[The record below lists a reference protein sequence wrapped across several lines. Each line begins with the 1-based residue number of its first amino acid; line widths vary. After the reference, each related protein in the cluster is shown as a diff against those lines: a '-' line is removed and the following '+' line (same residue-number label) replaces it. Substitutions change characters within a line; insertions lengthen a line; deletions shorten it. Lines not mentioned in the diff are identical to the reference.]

1 MNHETPCRN
10 HIRLQ
15 VNERL
20 MKTASPVAGCSIDG
34 SYDGVAR
41 EHSPCRPS
49 FVPLLRENGRKRK
62 LVLHF
67 DIRNTVLVADSV
79 TNVTVEQALNSFLT
93 GVTWGKDDQDG
104 EWVWHSKE
112 PSLVPPRPDSI
123 TFYKYLERTLVR
135 TPMDRTELRIAT
147 GDFVHR
153 PLGEEFLPY
162 FENRLALLKWNYP
175 YVQARDEC
183 LTMRGKDGQPYHYIL
198 PSLYNLIHS
207 LVQRNRDFA
216 IVIRTYGLDCANV
229 LKSLSY
235 GLKGNHPGF
244 PSPVNL
250 AVDLTPGSIIRSSN
264 DSACLETYSSRKESD
279 SKMTNLFT
287 CKSGDKTRPGG
298 NVPCQVVHKLYHER
312 DIYRFVSKLQGISG
326 FVDDF
331 RYWQS
336 NSYSYSA
343 GKPFWIDG
351 SDVGV
356 HHIIFDDNFRSYEED
371 SIVDV
376 RKFEESK
383 QIARRL
389 SKQEIAEFEDV
400 CLVQA
405 DLLQSVEDQDYFIN
419 KVHVCE
425 NNYSKFLK
433 QGKL

>member
-1 MNHETPCRN
+1 MNNEAPYQN

-20 MKTASPVAGCSIDG
+20 MKTASPVAGVSVDNGYPNI
-34 SYDGVAR
+34 AR
-41 EHSPCRPS
+41 EHSPGRQQ
-49 FVPLLRENGRKRK
+49 FVPLLRDNGRKRK

-93 GVTWGKDDQDG
+93 GVTWGNDHDG
-104 EWVWHSKE
+104 EWVWHSME

-162 FENRLALLKWNYP
+162 FENHLELLKWNYP
-175 YVQARDEC
+175 YTQARDEC
-183 LTMRGKDGQPYHYIL
+183 LTMRGKDGQRYHYIL
-198 PSLYNLIHS
+198 PSLYNLIQS

-244 PSPVNL
+244 RSPVNL
-250 AVDLTPGSIIRSSN
+250 RVDVTPGSIIRSGN
-264 DSACLETYSSRKESD
+264 DCVCLETYSSPKESD
-279 SKMTNLFT
+279 CKMANVFA
-287 CKSGDKTRPGG
+287 CKSSEKAKLTGS
-298 NVPCQVVHKLYHER
+298 VPSQVVHKLHHER
-312 DIYRFVSKLQGISG
+312 DMYRFISNLHGIAG

-331 RYWQS
+331 PYWQS

-356 HHIIFDDNFRSYEED
+356 HHIFFDDNFRAYEED

-383 QIARRL
+383 QTARRL
-389 SKQEIAEFEDV
+389 TKQEIAEFEDV

-405 DLLQSVEDQDYFIN
+405 DLLQSVEDHDYFIN
-419 KVHVCE
+419 KVQVCE